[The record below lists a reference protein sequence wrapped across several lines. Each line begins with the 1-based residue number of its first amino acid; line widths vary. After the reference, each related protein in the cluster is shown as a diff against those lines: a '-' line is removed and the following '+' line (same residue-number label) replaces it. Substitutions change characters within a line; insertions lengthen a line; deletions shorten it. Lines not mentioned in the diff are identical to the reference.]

1 MYTEKSCANV
11 SACAALLRGI
21 AAWQAGAKPSQ
32 ATHCASPHPSADIE
46 APAYARHILPG
57 SSVKVTSRL
66 EQGLQAALVRL
77 LRTLDRLQYGTNR
90 VP

>member
-1 MYTEKSCANV
+1 M
-11 SACAALLRGI
+11 SARKQPYYVRGI
-21 AAWQAGAKPSQ
+21 AAWQAGVKPSQ
-32 ATHCASPHPSADIE
+32 ATHGASPHPSADIE